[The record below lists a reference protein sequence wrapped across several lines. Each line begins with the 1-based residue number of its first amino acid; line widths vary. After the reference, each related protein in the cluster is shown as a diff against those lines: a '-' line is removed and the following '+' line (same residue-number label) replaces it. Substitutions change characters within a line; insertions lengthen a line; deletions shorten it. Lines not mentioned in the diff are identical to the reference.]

1 MSERAWWEMTPRP
14 EYGIAILRIVLG
26 TVFAAHGAQK
36 LFQFGLEGLAGGF
49 ASMGIPLP
57 TVAAAAVI
65 ATELL
70 GGIAL
75 IVGAL
80 SRLVAVPLAAT
91 MLVATLLVHLP
102 AGFFAPDGVEF
113 TLTLMAGSLAILFA
127 GPGALAVDN
136 VLAARRSEHGRVHE
150 IAGPARRSSRAA

>member
-1 MSERAWWEMTPRP
+1 MSTRLEGILRP
-14 EYGIAILRIVLG
+14 EFGIAILRLVLG

-36 LFQFGLEGLAGGF
+36 LFQFGLEGLTASFG
-49 ASMGIPLP
+49 SMGIPLP
-57 TVAAAAVI
+57 ALAAAVVI
-65 ATELL
+65 VTELL

-75 IVGAL
+75 IVGAF

-102 AGFFAPDGVEF
+102 AGFFAPNGIEF

-127 GPGALAVDN
+127 GPGAWALDN
-136 VLAARRSEHGRVHE
+136 SLAARRSADRKGGAVLE
-150 IAGPARRSSRAA
+150 PSRRSARAA